1 MKIDLDISRCCAC
14 GACAVACM
22 DQNDIDVEKGLRPFR
37 SVFRD
42 DWSINADGLP
52 THFSIAC
59 MPGGPLRPGLPCG
72 LHQKG

>member
-22 DQNDIDVEKGLRPFR
+22 DQNDIDVENGLRPFR

-42 DWSINADGLP
+42 DWSINANGLP
-52 THFSIAC
+52 ACFSIA
-59 MPGGPLRPGLPCG
+59 
-72 LHQKG
+72 